1 MQMKM
6 NKNLKKYTGKKI
18 MPLALATVLYN
29 ATLKYH
35 LRPFRGGGAEGAWVK
50 PFSFLKFY
58 CSFLNKL
65 KFWLT
70 DFDSRYL
77 AE

>member
-1 MQMKM
+1 MKM

-35 LRPFRGGGAEGAWVK
+35 LRPFRGGGAEGA
-50 PFSFLKFY
+50 
-58 CSFLNKL
+58 
-65 KFWLT
+65 
-70 DFDSRYL
+70 
-77 AE
+77 